1 MSHLLSTNYLN
12 SYKAT
17 FLLAYPVVIS
27 QLGHIMVGVVDTA
40 MVGQIGTI
48 EQAAVALSNSLYTLV
63 LVFGLGVSY
72 GVTPLVAAADSSKN
86 HKENASLL
94 KHGIFINTILGVL
107 LFVLLFAISPILNF
121 FNQKQEVVDLA
132 IPFLNVMMLGM
143 IPLCI
148 FSGFKQ
154 FTEGLSFTRIAMW
167 ITVGSNLLNILLNY
181 LMIFGHWGFPE
192 MGLMGSCWASFISR
206 VAMALAMFAYV
217 YYDSHYKIYWEEF
230 NFKIRDFFRI
240 DKLLVKKIL
249 AIGVPSGLQ
258 WVFEVGAFAFAVIM
272 IGWISPDAQA
282 AHQIALS
289 IAASTY
295 MMASGLSAAASVRVG
310 NQLGLKSRE
319 GVRTAGFSAFAMV
332 LLFMSLM
339 ALLFVLFQH
348 FLPTLFSKESNV
360 ITIASSLI
368 VIAAFFQL
376 SDGVQV
382 VGLGALRG
390 MKDVKLPTII
400 TLIAYWGVGLPMSY
414 LFGFKMNLGVE
425 GVWYG
430 LSLGLTIAAVFL
442 FWRFNLDNY
451 SKDEIECKNKKQ
463 FASRKFNFENK

>member
-1 MSHLLSTNYLN
+1 MSVLLSKNYLN

-17 FLLAYPVVIS
+17 FSLAYPVVIS

-72 GVTPLVAAADSSKN
+72 GITPLVAVADSSKN
-86 HKENASLL
+86 HSESAELL
-94 KHGIFINTILGVL
+94 KHCIIINTILGIL
-107 LFVLLFAISPILNF
+107 LFVLLVAISPILNL

-132 IPFLNVMMLGM
+132 IPFLNIMMLGM

-154 FTEGLSFTRIAMW
+154 FTEGLSFTKVAML
-167 ITVGSNLLNILLNY
+167 ITIGSNLLNILLNY

-217 YYDSHYKIYWEEF
+217 YYNKHFKIYWEGF
-230 NFKIRDFFRI
+230 QLRTISKS
-240 DKLLVKKIL
+240 LVKKIL
-249 AIGVPSGLQ
+249 GIGIPSGLQ
-258 WVFEVGAFAFAVIM
+258 WVFEVGAFAFAVVM

-310 NQLGLKSRE
+310 NQLGLKSRD

-332 LLFMSLM
+332 FAFMGLM
-339 ALLFVLFQH
+339 ALLFILLQH
-348 FLPTLFSKESNV
+348 FLPTLFSKELNV
-360 ITIASSLI
+360 ISIATSLI

-376 SDGVQV
+376 SDGIQV

-390 MKDVKLPTII
+390 VKDVKIPTII
-400 TLIAYWGVGLPMSY
+400 TLIAYWAIGLPMSY
-414 LFGFKMNLGVE
+414 VFGFKLNLGVQ
-425 GVWYG
+425 GIWYG
-430 LSLGLTIAAVFL
+430 LSLGLTVAAVFL
-442 FWRFNLDNY
+442 LWRFDY
-451 SKDEIECKNKKQ
+451 VSKRI
-463 FASRKFNFENK
+463 

>member
-1 MSHLLSTNYLN
+1 MPNLFSTNYLN
-12 SYKAT
+12 NYKAT
-17 FLLAYPVVIS
+17 FLLAYPVVLS

-40 MVGQIGTI
+40 MVGQIGTVQ
-48 EQAAVALSNSLYTLV
+48 QAAVALSNSLYTLV

-72 GVTPLVAAADSSKN
+72 GITPLVAAADSSKN
-86 HKENASLL
+86 TEESAALL
-94 KHGIFINTILGVL
+94 KHSIIINTVLGIL
-107 LFVLLFAISPILNF
+107 LFLLLLTISPVLNL

-167 ITVGSNLLNILLNY
+167 ITIGSNLLNVLLNY
-181 LMIFGHWGFPE
+181 LMIFGHWGFPK

-217 YYDSHYKIYWEEF
+217 YYNKHFKKYWVEF
-230 NFKIRDFFRI
+230 NFKNISKD
-240 DKLLVKKIL
+240 LTKKIL
-249 AIGVPSGLQ
+249 GIGIPSGLQ
-258 WVFEVGAFAFAVIM
+258 WVFEVGAFAFAVVM

-289 IAASTY
+289 IAATTY

-332 LLFMSLM
+332 LIFMGIMAMLFI
-339 ALLFVLFQH
+339 LLNN
-348 FLPTLFSKESNV
+348 FLPTLFSKEGNV
-360 ITIASSLI
+360 ISIASTLI
-368 VIAAFFQL
+368 IIAAFFQL
-376 SDGVQV
+376 SDGIQV

-390 MKDVKLPTII
+390 VKDVKIPTII
-400 TLIAYWGVGLPMSY
+400 TLIAYWAIGLPMSY
-414 LFGFKMNLGVE
+414 FLGFKMNLGVQ
-425 GVWYG
+425 GIWYG
-430 LSLGLTIAAVFL
+430 LSLGLTVAAVFL
-442 FWRFNLDNY
+442 FWRFNY
-451 SKDEIECKNKKQ
+451 VSKRIGLN
-463 FASRKFNFENK
+463 

>member
-1 MSHLLSTNYLN
+1 MRIFNSEYLK

-17 FLLAYPVVIS
+17 FYLAYPVVLS

-72 GVTPLVAAADSSKN
+72 GVTPLVAAADSSKDIGLN
-86 HKENASLL
+86 TQLL
-94 KHGIFINTILGVL
+94 KHGIVINTVLGIL
-107 LFVLLFAISPILNF
+107 LFLLLFCLSPVLNLF
-121 FNQKQEVVDLA
+121 DQQKEVVDLA

-154 FTEGLSFTRIAMW
+154 FTEGLSYTGIAML
-167 ITVGSNLLNILLNY
+167 ITIGSNILNIILNY
-181 LMIFGHWGFPE
+181 TMIFGHWGFPK

-206 VAMALAMFAYV
+206 VLMALAMFAYV
-217 YYDSHYKIYWEEF
+217 YYNKH
-230 NFKIRDFFRI
+230 FRI
-240 DKLLVKKIL
+240 YRGGFTFRNLSKELTKKIL
-249 AIGVPSGLQ
+249 NIGVPSGLQ

-272 IGWISPDAQA
+272 IGWISPKAQA
-282 AHQIALS
+282 AHQVALS
-289 IAASTY
+289 IAATTY

-310 NQLGLKSRE
+310 NQAGLHNRE
-319 GVRTAGFSAFAMV
+319 GVRIAGFSAFIMV
-332 LLFMSLM
+332 IGFMSIC
-339 ALLFVLFQH
+339 AICFILFRDS
-348 FLPTLFSKESNV
+348 LPTLFNNDTEV
-360 ITIASSLI
+360 ISIASALL

-390 MKDVKLPTII
+390 VKDVKLPTII
-400 TLIAYWGVGLPMSY
+400 TLIAYWGIGLPMSY
-414 LFGFKMNLGVE
+414 YFAFSLELGTK

-430 LSLGLTIAAVFL
+430 LSLGLFIAAVCL
-442 FWRFNLDNY
+442 FFRFNY
-451 SKDEIECKNKKQ
+451 VSKRI
-463 FASRKFNFENK
+463 